1 MNIKNLILIRHAK
14 SNWDSFVQDIERPLA
29 QRGIEDITLVA
40 KESIKFLPAKKLMIF
55 SSPAKRARETAL
67 IFATTILH
75 PSDSIFFSADLYTF
89 NENKLEKYVESID
102 NDYDNVI
109 LFGHNDAIT
118 NFVNKFG
125 TIFIANVP
133 TSGLVWLQFET
144 DNWGKLEKGK
154 TIKVMFPKNL
164 K

>member
-14 SNWDSFVQDIERPLA
+14 SSWDSFVQDIERPLA
-29 QRGIEDITLVA
+29 QRGFEDITLVA
-40 KESIKFLPAKKLMIF
+40 KESIKFLPAKLMIF

-75 PSDSIFFSADLYTF
+75 PLDCIFFSADLYTF
-89 NENKLEKYVESID
+89 DENKLEKYIKSIN
-102 NDYDNVI
+102 NDYDTVI

-133 TSGLVWLQFET
+133 TSGLIWLQFET
-144 DNWGKLEKGK
+144 DNWGKLAKGK

>member
-14 SNWDSFVQDIERPLA
+14 SSWDSFVQDIERPLG
-29 QRGIEDITLVA
+29 QRGIDDINLVS
-40 KESIKFLPAKKLMIF
+40 KESIKFLPSRPILF
-55 SSPAKRARETAL
+55 SSPAKRARETAS

-75 PSDSIFFSADLYTF
+75 PLDSIFFSADLYTF
-89 NENKLEKYVESID
+89 DENKLEKYIKSIN
-102 NDYDNVI
+102 NDYDTVI

-125 TIFIANVP
+125 TVFIANVP

-144 DNWGKLEKGK
+144 DRWEKLDKGK
-154 TIKVMFPKNL
+154 TIKIMFPKNL